1 MGLERAVFAEALT
14 RPRQRQREVA
24 RERDA
29 AAHRQ
34 SLRRPTRRFACA
46 LLAALTVAGCGS
58 GSDGA
63 PNSSA
68 TLTLDFQ
75 PNAVHTGIELAVAR
89 GFTDAE
95 GVSLEVKAPSQST
108 DSVAMLLTGRT
119 NFAILDLHDL
129 AIARAK
135 GKDLVAVMAI
145 VQDPLAAL
153 IAQPG
158 TASPRALEG
167 KRVGV
172 TGLPSDVAV
181 LDSIVRGDGGDPAK
195 VKRVTI
201 GFEAVPA
208 LISRRVAAATAFWN
222 AEGVAIAEKR
232 PGTKVFRVEDYGAPA
247 YPELVLTVT
256 RETLQ
261 DDPDLVRATV
271 HALQRGYR
279 ETFADPES
287 AVEALIKAAPAT
299 KRALALKELDAVAPS
314 FRSSA
319 GRIGTFDTAR
329 LQRWAAWEQ
338 RFGIVD
344 KRPDV
349 ALMFDG
355 DFARSGAKKTAEEDG

>member
-1 MGLERAVFAEALT
+1 MRLRGLERAVLAVALA
-14 RPRQRQREVA
+14 RPRERQREVA

-29 AAHRQ
+29 AAHRR
-34 SLRRPTRRFACA
+34 SLRTA
-46 LLAALTVAGCGS
+46 LVAAIVVLAGCGGS

-75 PNAVHTGIELAVAR
+75 PNAVHTGIELAVER

-95 GVSLEVKAPSQST
+95 GVDLEVRAPSQST
-108 DSVAMLLTGRT
+108 DSVALLLTGRT
-119 NFAILDLHDL
+119 KFAILDLHDL
-129 AIARAK
+129 AIARDK
-135 GKDLVAVMAI
+135 GRDLVAVMAI
-145 VQDPLAAL
+145 VQDPLAAV

-158 TASPRALEG
+158 TASPKALEG

-181 LDSIVRGDGGDPAK
+181 LDSVVRGAGGDPAK
-195 VKRVTI
+195 VRRVTI

-208 LISRRVAAATAFWN
+208 LISGRVAAATAFWN
-222 AEGVAIAEKR
+222 AEGVAIADRR
-232 PGTKVFRVEDYGAPA
+232 PGTKVFRMEDYGAPA

-279 ETFADPES
+279 ETLADPES
-287 AVEALIKAAPAT
+287 GIEALVKAAPGT
-299 KRALALKELDAVAPS
+299 KRGPALKELNTVASS
-314 FRSSA
+314 FRA
-319 GRIGTFDTAR
+319 TDGTIGTFNAR
-329 LQRWAAWEQ
+329 RLARWAAWEQ
-338 RFGIVD
+338 RFGIV
-344 KRPDV
+344 KRPPAV
-349 ALMFDG
+349 AQMFAG
-355 DFARSGAKKTAEEDG
+355 DFARSGAKKAAEEDG